1 MFLEADRYWTME
13 LMSICNTGRY
23 FTVYLK
29 LHQCIE
35 TAHFTITILG
45 NNINQPLYCP
55 EISKNSPPRKPYRGL
70 ETPGPLRRGRRE
82 YLWISVP
89 PRRPR
94 SVWQAVQRCWSKGAE
109 TKQSQCGF
117 GDCDQDFVIQIY
129 LLCLQL
135 MALTVAVVLCCRL
148 APNVPSIQSFRPGM
162 IIPLSLYLHCVKQKT
177 ECVNSQLKKKKSTK
191 LHV

>member
-1 MFLEADRYWTME
+1 M
-13 LMSICNTGRY
+13 ICNGDRY

-35 TAHFTITILG
+35 TVNFSTSILG
-45 NNINQPLYCP
+45 NNINQPLYWP
-55 EISKNSPPRKPYRGL
+55 EISKNSPPGKPYRGH
-70 ETPGPLRRGRRE
+70 ETPGPLRHGRRE

-89 PRRPR
+89 PRRPC
-94 SVWQAVQRCWSKGAE
+94 SVWPAVQRCWSKGAE

-117 GDCDQDFVIQIY
+117 GNCDQVFVIQIY

-135 MALTVAVVLCCRL
+135 MALTVAGVLCCRL
-148 APNVPSIQSFRPGM
+148 APNVPSIQSFKPGM

-177 ECVNSQLKKKKSTK
+177 ECVNSQLKKKKRK
-191 LHV
+191 IN